1 MWQGFFGYDLWRAT
15 FLVVK
20 VPINVA
26 TYSSLFSKQFT
37 TLTGYSM
44 CYPTVST
51 LLAILTI
58 TAITVISL
66 CFRQG
71 VDEQIHTTASYIRQL
86 HEAFTPDYPAM
97 SE

>member
-1 MWQGFFGYDLWRAT
+1 
-15 FLVVK
+15 
-20 VPINVA
+20 
-26 TYSSLFSKQFT
+26 
-37 TLTGYSM
+37 M
-44 CYPTVST
+44 CYPTVTT